1 MGMGIDNERDNYGVS
16 NIKKRISNIQV
27 FDLIRVNIKNHD
39 RPSNSK
45 YAV

>member
-1 MGMGIDNERDNYGVS
+1 MGMSIDNERDNYGVS